1 MSVPCRL
8 MPKKQ
13 PILFV
18 NNGGGENQLHW
29 VLDVVF
35 REDALKVTDPDGAK
49 QLALFNRAALNALRQ
64 HQGKKDSL
72 AGKRRRAGWSPTFRS
87 ELLFG

>member
-1 MSVPCRL
+1 MSREAHVPFCEGLLGKFQRSTL
-8 MPKKQ
+8 
-13 PILFV
+13 L
-18 NNGGGENQLHW
+18 
-29 VLDVVF
+29 VF

-49 QLALFNRAALNALRQ
+49 HLALFNRAALNALRQ

>member
-1 MSVPCRL
+1 
-8 MPKKQ
+8 
-13 PILFV
+13 
-18 NNGGGENQLHW
+18 
-29 VLDVVF
+29 
-35 REDALKVTDPDGAK
+35 ALKVTDPDGAK
-49 QLALFNRAALNALRQ
+49 HLALFNRAALSAIRQ

>member
-1 MSVPCRL
+1 MFFTLVCQFLTAQCRRGREDYSRAL
-8 MPKKQ
+8 G
-13 PILFV
+13 V
-18 NNGGGENQLHW
+18 ENQLHW

-49 QLALFNRAALNALRQ
+49 HLALFNRAALSAIRQ

-72 AGKRRRAGWSPTFRS
+72 AGKRRRAG
-87 ELLFG
+87 

>member
-1 MSVPCRL
+1 M
-8 MPKKQ
+8 
-13 PILFV
+13 
-18 NNGGGENQLHW
+18 HW

-35 REDALKVTDPDGAK
+35 REYALKVRDPDGAK
-49 QLALFNRAALNALRQ
+49 YLALFSRPALNLLRQ

-87 ELLFG
+87 ELLFS